1 MSHSYSELE
10 FAEKPAIQQLQSLWY
25 KYFDGGKEDFSA
37 WISNLWRTSQTDVIL
52 KLSLEKAFKKLNPE
66 LENQHIEKAVKKLVE
81 LSQLALNDSQDLLN
95 LNYQFYQA
103 IKDGLTIKVDKKD
116 KKVKFVDFDNLENN
130 EFLVVN
136 QLTIKWKFGYEKRPD
151 LIVFLNGLPIAVF
164 EFKSPETDIIEA
176 FEKNIEDY
184 KKSIPQLFV
193 PNAFIVLSN
202 WVSAK
207 AWSTFASYDFYKN
220 YNKINKEDEDL
231 PANQENLIKVLFPKE
246 KFLDILENFIL
257 FDPESKKK
265 ILAQN
270 HQIIWVNK
278 AFEKVKTWEKKLWVF
293 WHTQWSW
300 KSFSMLFFSAKVKRK
315 IPWNWTFLVVTDR
328 QELDRQI
335 YQTFTKFQINKEKNV
350 HAESIAHLK
359 ELLSENHSFIF
370 TLIHKFQDITG
381 PINKR
386 DDIIVLVDE
395 GHRSQYW
402 ELAMNMHQALPN
414 ARFLAFTW
422 TPLLEWDKIT
432 KDVFWDY
439 VSIYN
444 FSAAIKDKATVEIY
458 YENRKPKL
466 KLANPDLDEQIQE
479 IFEKYNVDDEDE
491 EKISKKLGG
500 LYKILTSQE
509 RLEKIAKD
517 IVQDYFFKADDFKA
531 MVVTIDKPTA
541 YRMYFLIKNEIEKL
555 KQELE
560 NKLKNW
566 TISDTE
572 KLALEKIKN
581 FDFAVMVS
589 LTNTQ
594 WELEKVSKYN
604 LDIRPIIERIQNWQL
619 EKEFKDPKSKLK
631 MVIVVNMWLTGF
643 DAPAIR
649 TLYLDKPMK
658 NHTLMQTIARTNR
671 VAPWKEN
678 WIIIDYVWIFRNLKK
693 ALENYAW
700 TKWDYPAKDKQ
711 ALFEKLE
718 KELAEYKKMFQDFT
732 GLDFDNLDL
741 RTDLVEVLSKLDE
754 GTKQKLKIISNKLL
768 GTYKSLLPDVGLAQY
783 VGDIKKIKILLNL
796 ITQTKPI
803 DISGLKREIEK
814 LIEESIKSDS
824 FLISD
829 YHLSKNLLDL
839 TKQKF
844 EENFEQTA
852 DETKNLD
859 EKEQKVQIQSL
870 AEYLKNRLEQLAR
883 KSNTAVK
890 FREKLQKMIDEY
902 NTSWDLEK
910 LLEDFKTL
918 HKEITKKEKE
928 ILESNLSD
936 EEYKLFEKLA
946 QDFKISNKKK
956 LKDLAKQLYDKIKE
970 ILDIYS
976 WSWKEQETIRSKLFM
991 EIRKE
996 MFRFC
1001 QQSEDERCKEF
1012 LKYAINDVCEY
1023 VVREF

>member
-1 MSHSYSELE
+1 
-10 FAEKPAIQQLQSLWY
+10 
-25 KYFDGGKEDFSA
+25 
-37 WISNLWRTSQTDVIL
+37 
-52 KLSLEKAFKKLNPE
+52 
-66 LENQHIEKAVKKLVE
+66 
-81 LSQLALNDSQDLLN
+81 
-95 LNYQFYQA
+95 
-103 IKDGLTIKVDKKD
+103 
-116 KKVKFVDFDNLENN
+116 
-130 EFLVVN
+130 
-136 QLTIKWKFGYEKRPD
+136 
-151 LIVFLNGLPIAVF
+151 
-164 EFKSPETDIIEA
+164 
-176 FEKNIEDY
+176 
-184 KKSIPQLFV
+184 
-193 PNAFIVLSN
+193 
-202 WVSAK
+202 
-207 AWSTFASYDFYKN
+207 
-220 YNKINKEDEDL
+220 
-231 PANQENLIKVLFPKE
+231 
-246 KFLDILENFIL
+246 
-257 FDPESKKK
+257 
-265 ILAQN
+265 
-270 HQIIWVNK
+270 
-278 AFEKVKTWEKKLWVF
+278 
-293 WHTQWSW
+293 
-300 KSFSMLFFSAKVKRK
+300 
-315 IPWNWTFLVVTDR
+315 
-328 QELDRQI
+328 
-335 YQTFTKFQINKEKNV
+335 
-350 HAESIAHLK
+350 
-359 ELLSENHSFIF
+359 
-370 TLIHKFQDITG
+370 
-381 PINKR
+381 
-386 DDIIVLVDE
+386 
-395 GHRSQYW
+395 
-402 ELAMNMHQALPN
+402 
-414 ARFLAFTW
+414 
-422 TPLLEWDKIT
+422 
-432 KDVFWDY
+432 
-439 VSIYN
+439 
-444 FSAAIKDKATVEIY
+444 
-458 YENRKPKL
+458 
-466 KLANPDLDEQIQE
+466 
-479 IFEKYNVDDEDE
+479 VDDEDE

-555 KQELE
+555 KSELE
-560 NKLKNW
+560 NKLQNW
-566 TISDTE
+566 TITDQE
-572 KLALEKIKN
+572 KIVLEKIKN

-594 WELEKVSKYN
+594 WELEKVAKYN
-604 LDIRPIIERIQNWQL
+604 LDISPIIERIQKWEL

-671 VAPWKEN
+671 VFPWKEN
-678 WIIIDYVWIFRNLKK
+678 GIIIDYVWIFKNLKK

-718 KELAEYKKMFQDFT
+718 KELKEYKTLFKEFT
-732 GLDFDNLDL
+732 NLDFDNFDVK
-741 RTDLVEVLSKLDE
+741 TDLLEVLAKLDE

-803 DISGLKREIEK
+803 DISALKKEIEQ

-824 FLISD
+824 FLISN

-844 EENFEQTA
+844 EENFDKTA

-859 EKEQKVQIQSL
+859 KKEQKLQVQSL
-870 AEYLKNRLEQLAR
+870 AEYLKNRLEQLGK

-902 NTSWDLEK
+902 NMSWDLEK

-918 HKEITKKEKE
+918 HKEITEKEKE

-946 QDFKISNKKK
+946 EDFKISNKKK
-956 LKDLAKQLYDKIKE
+956 LKDLAKQLYAKIE
-970 ILDIYS
+970 HILEVYGNN
-976 WSWKEQETIRSKLFM
+976 WKELESIRSNLSMDLK
-991 EIRKE
+991 RE

-1012 LKYAINDVCEY
+1012 LKYALNDVFEY
-1023 VVREF
+1023 VLREF